1 MLKSHATSV
10 LFHPGLNLATKV
22 QVIICSVF
30 ILITICGAEANGRK
44 WESEKTKTVC
54 QDPERDG
61 RKHPNSWQWE
71 WPGDL
76 ESGGSQPIRSQY
88 CLTSDQS
95 EAGAWVQNGL
105 WCHGRRPGPRLS
117 EDVSTQVS
125 SNVIT
130 SPLAILRPPVPP
142 SLSSAHFQ
150 TWDSCLRSSEQPASQ
165 AGLTATQSRGQYR
178 LYLISR
184 QGLNWHL
191 NYLYLY
197 HQEKLA

>member
-30 ILITICGAEANGRK
+30 IPITICGAEANGRK

-105 WCHGRRPGPRLS
+105 CDVTGGGPGRGWARMSRPKWAQMWSPLPSRSSVPRSLPPLTSKLGTVAWDPLSSQHHRPGS
-117 EDVSTQVS
+117 
-125 SNVIT
+125 
-130 SPLAILRPPVPP
+130 LRHN
-142 SLSSAHFQ
+142 LGDNIDF
-150 TWDSCLRSSEQPASQ
+150 
-165 AGLTATQSRGQYR
+165 
-178 LYLISR
+178 ISFLVR
-184 QGLNWHL
+184 
-191 NYLYLY
+191 
-197 HQEKLA
+197 A